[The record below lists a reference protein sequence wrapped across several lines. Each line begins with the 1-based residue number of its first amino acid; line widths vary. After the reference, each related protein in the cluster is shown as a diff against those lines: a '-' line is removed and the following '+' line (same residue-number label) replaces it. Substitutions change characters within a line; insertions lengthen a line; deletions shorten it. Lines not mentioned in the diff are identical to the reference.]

1 MALKKFIND
10 YRTNSRLLELIKEK
24 CYVQLKVQFSRERD
38 GQTSYCQVP
47 FQEQQ
52 FKQREYLAQS
62 LDDLRKFLNYNQK
75 KFMTQ

>member
-1 MALKKFIND
+1 MYN
-10 YRTNSRLLELIKEK
+10 
-24 CYVQLKVQFSRERD
+24 LKVQFQREKD